1 MKRKNIMIFL
11 ILAIFSTS
19 LIIATVTS
27 REMAHRGSTNGL
39 FRQESQDEQPKVLP
53 DKNQENS
60 DRSDAILDLLVDDDD
75 LERQQQELAEIWLS
89 YLDEYKRTNQSAER
103 ISLEEE
109 QKRIMLARD
118 QGEAIEGAI
127 TVLPAGVPEDYT
139 GHYLGHEKFTIVLS
153 SFDNLAFYQSLFDD
167 LALVDFN
174 LVEHSYS
181 DLFAASQQL
190 MEAIP
195 NATASV
201 NSVLGRIT
209 LQVDIKIDANNR
221 EWIFESAGI
230 DSKLYDYIDIEEV
243 ELILLGR

>member
-1 MKRKNIMIFL
+1 MKRKNIMILL

-27 REMAHRGSTNGL
+27 RETSHTDSSKGL
-39 FRQESQDEQPKVLP
+39 IRPAVQVEQPKVLP
-53 DKNQENS
+53 DENQENS
-60 DRSDAILDLLVDDDD
+60 DRSDAILDLLVDDED
-75 LERQQQELAEIWLS
+75 LERQQQKLAEIWLA
-89 YLDEYKRTNQSAER
+89 YLDAFERTNQSAER

-109 QKRIMLARD
+109 QKKIMLAKD
-118 QGEAIEGAI
+118 QGEAVEDTI
-127 TVLPAGVPEDYT
+127 TVLPPVVAEDYT
-139 GHYLGHEKFTIVLS
+139 GHYLGREKFTIVLS

-230 DSKLYDYIDIEEV
+230 DSKLYDYIDIEDV

>member
-1 MKRKNIMIFL
+1 MM
-11 ILAIFSTS
+11 AIFSAS
-19 LIIATVTS
+19 LIIAAATS
-27 REMAHRGSTNGL
+27 RETSHTDSSKGL
-39 FRQESQDEQPKVLP
+39 IRPAVQVEQFLALMDEEEGPT
-53 DKNQENS
+53 
-60 DRSDAILDLLVDDDD
+60 RSDEILDLLVNDDD
-75 LERQQQELAEIWLS
+75 LERQQQVLADRWLS
-89 YLDEYKRTNQSAER
+89 YLDEYGRTNKSAER

-109 QKRIMLARD
+109 QRRIMLARD

-127 TVLPAGVPEDYT
+127 TVLPAVVPEDYT
-139 GHYLGHEKFTIVLS
+139 GHYLGREKFTIVLS

-167 LALVDFN
+167 LTLADFN
-174 LVEHSYS
+174 LVEYSYS

-221 EWIFESAGI
+221 VSIFESAGI
-230 DSKLYDYIDIEEV
+230 DSELNDYIDTEEV